1 MVSSIICRSKKL
13 QLCKNPFHSLC
24 FYIKKKKKRKSS
36 NKIKDNHPSFLFIF
50 FKFLCWPYFQSFSV
64 AMTYRERNSK
74 KEQAEHRT
82 VTIRQIWIASNG
94 MSHGAYL
101 ARFRNKQTNTNR
113 TRSTDRFIVRLRGL
127 NRAVEHQKYELR
139 NDTVSKAVI
148 RPRSNVETIN
158 PIPVKRI
165 NDVFSSFQQRQRKR
179 VRFEFLS
186 SWISRI
192 SVLPD
197 CRWNL
202 KTNSRTR
209 EWFENFTAC
218 QKCFISIKLFQNTKG
233 SSRIFLS
240 LFIPIQSFSN
250 WFMIELY
257 IRSNYILNFYN
268 QPVNRVD
275 FTHWRKK
282 LEIFSR

>member
-1 MVSSIICRSKKL
+1 
-13 QLCKNPFHSLC
+13 
-24 FYIKKKKKRKSS
+24 
-36 NKIKDNHPSFLFIF
+36 
-50 FKFLCWPYFQSFSV
+50 
-64 AMTYRERNSK
+64 MTYRERNSK

-82 VTIRQIWIASNG
+82 VTIRQIWIASKG

-127 NRAVEHQKYELR
+127 NRAAEQKYELR

-148 RPRSNVETIN
+148 WPRSNVETIN

-165 NDVFSSFQQRQRKR
+165 NDVFSSFPQRQRKR

-192 SVLPD
+192 LVLPD
-197 CRWNL
+197 CRRNFVE
-202 KTNSRTR
+202 TNSRTR

-218 QKCFISIKLFQNTKG
+218 QKCFISIKLFQNAKG
-233 SSRIFLS
+233 SSRIFPS
-240 LFIPIQSFSN
+240 LFIPIRSFSN

-257 IRSNYILNFYN
+257 IPIIYWIFIINLSTVLILHIDGKNWTFSLDKTIFLTPCALRFFN
-268 QPVNRVD
+268 TKSESVE
-275 FTHWRKK
+275 KK
-282 LEIFSR
+282 IADKGKLKEAAFRNEGNSHKDSTVT